1 MPNPIPFAS
10 FEDTH
15 ESLLMDQ
22 ILQITNTLPR
32 FNSSPPEKLQNLD
45 RTVQSSFPTKFVRGK
60 LAVQNFG
67 GGKIL
72 ADVGWFPLYFDVP
85 GRY

>member
-1 MPNPIPFAS
+1 MYIDSGNMPNPIPFAS

-15 ESLLMDQ
+15 ELLLMDQ

-45 RTVQSSFPTKFVRGK
+45 RTV
-60 LAVQNFG
+60 
-67 GGKIL
+67 
-72 ADVGWFPLYFDVP
+72 
-85 GRY
+85 